1 MKKEKVKLKFKQTF
15 RTTLV
20 LGAGL
25 CLLLTALILLK
36 VFDGV
41 ELKLLDTGF
50 KKRKPIVKREEI
62 ITIDIDDSSISQL
75 GRWPWSWDLH
85 AGLVDFLAMYKA
97 RAVTFIDMDFSRE
110 VPLNLPEEAVN
121 NFKSALYSE
130 LSSPV
135 SKPGATVLPDSNRAF
150 YSALGRK
157 GDACFAVG
165 FKIIEGRT
173 GRQKALQFAESNAA
187 LQTEQKRGGIDQ
199 LKKKVGKPGKVND
212 FTVASDILPP
222 VPDILKASK
231 CFGFNNIVVDQ
242 DGVVRRYPLISYY
255 RGNLYPS
262 IGLQVAKQL
271 MGASEVNIVSGKF
284 VELQSKNDNL
294 RIPINNRG
302 EMLINWVGE
311 YKESFDHIPFNL
323 VASFIGMQTAKN
335 ELAKYNIETMEDPTV
350 LNSVL
355 VKRLND
361 SRLVTPDQAN
371 YLGTVVFVSSLIEY
385 YMVKGNFPLEEVL
398 ASLGIDKQDKMW
410 LNIGRQ
416 IYFNNLLVKKS
427 RGPESVPEFNDFK
440 RMLKDVNFPID
451 ASLDFSPDEF
461 KDGLAIEALCE
472 QLINDKFHL
481 GVCNVE
487 SLNGLLKR
495 QDLYAGL
502 IRLKP
507 TVQQS
512 EGLKVSKKDYDKD
525 QNESNLKEL
534 NRVALEDYY
543 PHVTPKNKA
552 QYRDVHK
559 RMKYYVENNL
569 VDKVRPL
576 YLDSAKMLKQGGKE
590 ISITPMFFRDKA
602 VFYGLTATGL
612 VSQNATPFSPRQ
624 AMLDMVPNVLNTI
637 STRNFIDIWKYL
649 ISYAYLFAVLFCV
662 LLLSPLTGFL
672 LAVLTA
678 GSHISLAWFGFT
690 IKGYILPVSQPVTA
704 IFGAYLSAVAYRYF
718 QEQKERKKVRGMF
731 STMVSPEVLKMME
744 ENPEKFRLAGEKR
757 EATIFSS
764 DVSGFTTIS
773 EGVTA
778 RELANI
784 LNIYLTPMSN
794 IIMSYNGYIDKYEG
808 DAIKA
813 DFGVPL
819 HDPDHSWKACLSALY
834 QQEELKVI
842 QRLLLL
848 KYGVKVTAR
857 MGINTGMISAGNMG
871 SEKRMQFTVMGEA
884 ATLAEELEPA
894 NKLFETWIAIGPDTY
909 EQAGDYIEVRYLNNL
924 IMGAAKHSVPVYEL
938 AGWKKEKFL
947 QYWLGKPVP
956 ELIIEAIKKMSPEK
970 VLAYHDFYS
979 RKELPESAILT
990 EIKGLFAGLKDKAV
1004 EYMRTTNIMS
1014 VLFIRE
1020 EMDRLRREMKRHE
1033 QVYAGLELPANI
1045 VKDLAALKHKMSSE
1059 AEEWGRVLLQWRIE
1073 LREYTAYQYL
1083 LRDKIAKEENDQ
1095 YLNIIDVLEKSVVC
1109 ISKRITFPLQDDEIA
1124 VEMSGHLKALLTDNT
1139 LASDNIALTE
1149 KSLSLQNEIK
1159 SRLSVFADGLKLRA
1173 DEYHTMMADFC
1184 TMSVAKRKVIE
1195 IYGEGH
1201 KHYLNRE
1208 WDRAL
1213 EKFREG
1219 LAIVPDD
1226 GPCIMLIKKIEGL
1239 KKDPPPEDW
1248 DGAWE
1253 E

>member
-25 CLLLTALILLK
+25 CVLLSALILLK
-36 VFDGV
+36 VFDGI

-50 KKRKPIVKREEI
+50 QKRKPIVKREEI
-62 ITIDIDDSSISQL
+62 ITIDINDDSISQI
-75 GRWPWSWDLH
+75 GRWPWSWDIH
-85 AGLVDFLAMYKA
+85 AELVDFLTMYKA
-97 RAVTFIDMDFSRE
+97 RAITFVDMDFSRE
-110 VPLNLPEEAVN
+110 IPLNLPEEAVN

-130 LSSPV
+130 LSSPD
-135 SKPGATVLPDSNRAF
+135 SKSGAAVLPDANKAF
-150 YSALGRK
+150 YNALEKK

-165 FKIIEGRT
+165 FKILESRT
-173 GRQKALQFAESNAA
+173 GRQKALQLAESNAA
-187 LQTEQKRGGIDQ
+187 MHTRHKSGGID
-199 LKKKVGKPGKVND
+199 LLRKKVGMPGKAND
-212 FTVASDILPP
+212 FPVASDILPP
-222 VPDILKASK
+222 APDILNASK

-262 IGLQVAKQL
+262 IGLQVARQL
-271 MGASEVNIVSGKF
+271 MGASDINIVNGKF
-284 VELQSKNDNL
+284 VELRSKNDKL
-294 RIPINNRG
+294 RVPINKRG

-311 YKESFDHIPFNL
+311 YKESFVHVPFNL
-323 VASFIGMQTAKN
+323 AASFIGMQIAKN
-335 ELAKYNIETMEDPTV
+335 ELAKYQLETMQDPTV
-350 LNSVL
+350 LNNIL
-355 VKRLND
+355 VQRLNE
-361 SRLVTPDQAN
+361 SRLVTPEQGN
-371 YLGTVVFVSSLIEY
+371 YIGTVTFVSALIEY
-385 YMVKGNFPLEEVL
+385 YMVKGNFPLEDVL
-398 ASLGIDKQDKMW
+398 TSLGIDKKDETW

-416 IYFNNLLVKKS
+416 IYFNNFLVKKHKS
-427 RGPESVPEFNDFK
+427 SGKVPAFEE
-440 RMLKDVNFPID
+440 MLEGVNFPID
-451 ASLDFSPDEF
+451 KG
-461 KDGLAIEALCE
+461 KD
-472 QLINDKFHL
+472 
-481 GVCNVE
+481 
-487 SLNGLLKR
+487 
-495 QDLYAGL
+495 
-502 IRLKP
+502 
-507 TVQQS
+507 
-512 EGLKVSKKDYDKD
+512 
-525 QNESNLKEL
+525 
-534 NRVALEDYY
+534 
-543 PHVTPKNKA
+543 
-552 QYRDVHK
+552 QYRDVYE

-576 YLDSAKMLKQGGKE
+576 YLDSAKVLTQGGKE
-590 ISITPMFFRDKA
+590 ISITPMFFRDKV

-612 VSQNATPFSPRQ
+612 VSQSATPFSNNQP
-624 AMLDMVPNVLNTI
+624 MLDMVSNVLNTI
-637 STRNFIDIWKYL
+637 STRNFFDIWEYV
-649 ISYAYLFAVLFCV
+649 ISYAYLFVVLFCV

-672 LAVLTA
+672 FAVFA
-678 GSHISLAWFGFT
+678 AASHVSLAWFGFT
-690 IKGYILPVSQPVTA
+690 MKGYILPVSQPVTA

-842 QRLLLL
+842 QRLILL

-894 NKLFETWIAIGPDTY
+894 NKLFETWIAIGPATY

-938 AGWKKEKFL
+938 AGWKKGPFL
-947 QYWLGKPVP
+947 KYWLGKPVP
-956 ELIIEAIKKMSPEK
+956 ELIIESIKKMSPEK
-970 VLAYHDFYS
+970 VLAYHDFYG
-979 RKELPESAILT
+979 RKELPESAVLT
-990 EIKGLFAGLKDKAV
+990 DIKGLFAGLKDKAV

-1020 EMDRLRREMKRHE
+1020 EMERLKQEMKRHE
-1033 QVYAGLELPANI
+1033 QLYAGLEMPANI
-1045 VKDLAALKHKMSSE
+1045 IRDIAGLKHKISSE
-1059 AEEWGRVLLQWRIE
+1059 AEAWGRVLLQWRID

-1095 YLNIIDVLEKSVVC
+1095 YLNIIDVLEKSIVC
-1109 ISKRITFPLQDDEIA
+1109 ISKRITFPLQDDQIA
-1124 VEMSGHLKALLTDNT
+1124 VEMSGHLKALVADRDNT
-1139 LASDNIALTE
+1139 LASDNIAALTE
-1149 KSLSLQNEIK
+1149 KSNTLQNEIK
-1159 SRLSVFADGLKLRA
+1159 TGLSVFADGLKVRA

-1184 TMSVAKRKVIE
+1184 TMSDDKRKVIE

-1208 WDRAL
+1208 WDKAI

-1219 LAIVPDD
+1219 LSIVPDD

-1239 KKDPPPEDW
+1239 KKDPPPENW